1 MSKYDVVIIGGGPGG
16 YVAAIRA
23 AQLGATCAVVEK
35 EFVGGTCLNW
45 GCIPTKAL
53 IKSARVAAAVRS
65 AGDHGISTGPL
76 SIDLHAVFARKD
88 KIVSNLRAGI
98 ESLFKVRGIR
108 LIKGTGRLAASD
120 SVEVEGANG
129 HMETLA
135 AGKIILATG
144 SEPARPPIFEF
155 DGDKVVTSQ
164 DAVAKSA
171 LGKFVIIVGA
181 GFIGCEYAALYANLG
196 LDVTL
201 LELLDTILATADQDV
216 IKELAR
222 AFKKRKIKV
231 RTGVKVE
238 RLCPEGT
245 GAAAYLEG
253 GEKVTADFALVSV
266 GRRPVTSGLG
276 LEALGVAME
285 RGFVTID
292 EYCRT
297 TVPSIYA
304 IGDITGKPQL
314 AHVASAQGVVAAEH
328 IMGKPSRMDYTVIP
342 ACVFTDPEAASV
354 GMTESEVIQKG
365 LDYRVGR
372 FPFRVLGKA
381 QAEGELD
388 GLVKI
393 IGDAKTNRLLGVHI
407 VGSGASELIAEA
419 ALAMKLGATAEQI
432 IDTIHAHPTLPE
444 AFKEAAEHFE
454 GKAIHL
460 P

>member
-23 AQLGATCAVVEK
+23 AQLGAKCAVVEK

-53 IKSARVAAAVRS
+53 IKSGRVAATVRS
-65 AGDHGISTGPL
+65 AGEHGISTDHV
-76 SIDLHAVFARKD
+76 SIDLDAVFARKD

-98 ESLFKVRGIR
+98 ESLLKARGIHHV
-108 LIKGTGRLAASD
+108 KGTGRLAAVD
-120 SVEVEGANG
+120 SVEVEGPSG
-129 HMETLA
+129 HKETLA
-135 AGKIILATG
+135 ADKIILATG
-144 SEPARPPIFEF
+144 SEPARPRIFEF
-155 DGDKVVTSQ
+155 DGERIVTSQ
-164 DAVAKSA
+164 DAVMKSD
-171 LGKFVIIVGA
+171 LGKSVIIVGA

-196 LDVTL
+196 LEVTL
-201 LELLDTILATADQDV
+201 LELLDSILATADQDV
-216 IKELAR
+216 IKELTR

-238 RLCPEGT
+238 RLCGEGA

-253 GEKVTADFALVSV
+253 GEKVTAGFALVSV
-266 GRRPVTSGLG
+266 GRRPVTNGLG
-276 LEALGVAME
+276 LEELGVAME
-285 RGFVTID
+285 RGYVTID

-297 TVPSIYA
+297 TVPTIYA

-314 AHVASAQGVVAAEH
+314 AHVASAQGVVAAEN
-328 IMGKPSRMDYTVIP
+328 IMGKASRMDYDVIP

-354 GMTESEVIQKG
+354 GMTEREASQEG

-407 VGSGASELIAEA
+407 VGYGASELIAEA
-419 ALAMKLGATAEQI
+419 ALAMKLGATADEI